1 MTKVNASKIVFVLVY
16 LFLDYNDYLT
26 NYSSSEVGNK
36 DKIGKSRI
44 NSPYAWCIN
53 ARVTKFNV
61 TLNQLSYIT
70 GISFQ
75 GDSNTGKLIQR
86 FKVKYLRNE
95 SWRLPIPGVWY
106 FLIFLIIN
114 RNFQLFLD
122 MICLECFRNFET
134 LN

>member
-1 MTKVNASKIVFVLVY
+1 MTKVNASEIVFVLVY

-70 GISFQ
+70 GISCQ
-75 GDSNTGKLIQR
+75 GDSNTGKFIQK

>member
-1 MTKVNASKIVFVLVY
+1 MTKVNASEIVFVLVY

-44 NSPYAWCIN
+44 NSPYASCIN

-61 TLNQLSYIT
+61 TMNQLSYIT
-70 GISFQ
+70 RISFQ
-75 GDSNTGKLIQR
+75 GDSNTGKFIQR
-86 FKVKYLRNE
+86 FKVKYVRNE